1 MLSLDQSWELAKAW
15 YGADRRAPE
24 WRRPSPDEAVAIFAT
39 VGLTAPF
46 WRLRQV
52 ERDILP

>member
-1 MLSLDQSWELAKAW
+1 MLSLDQTWELAKAW
-15 YGADRRAPE
+15 YGADRRVPE
-24 WRRPSPDEAVAIFAT
+24 WRRPSPDEAQAIFAA

-46 WRLRQV
+46 WRLRQL